1 MNSLGGKVYSTM
13 MYRVKVIGRSPE
25 GPVVEVFWV
34 SGFPALEIRLKK
46 IKDDNKFFALTEI
59 VIQER

>member
-1 MNSLGGKVYSTM
+1 MLYKA
-13 MYRVKVIGRSPE
+13 KIIGRSIK
-25 GPVVEVFWV
+25 GPVVEVVWV
-34 SGFPALEIRLKK
+34 SGLNKLEGKLQK